1 MPFYLQTAFTNI
13 KDNGEKNVMAEKISE
28 LENLKNNQKFQHLE
42 ALIKRTDKENPK
54 DEDLAEMKRQL
65 DENIQY
71 FKLNNISEQVF
82 EKAIEICSTSA
93 LMREIHRRQIS
104 EKRKSL
110 GFETASP
117 IEQILIDQ
125 VLVCWFRLC
134 HLEMI
139 HARHQ
144 ATSHTFASGNYWDKK
159 LSSAQRRMLKACETL
174 SKVQKHLADANRREQ
189 QAQHSRR
196 KGAALANK
204 LLKDL
209 TE

>member
-1 MPFYLQTAFTNI
+1 
-13 KDNGEKNVMAEKISE
+13 MAEKISE
-28 LENLKNNQKFQHLE
+28 LDILKNNQKFQNLE
-42 ALIKRTDKENPK
+42 ALIKRTDKENPN
-54 DEDLAEMKRQL
+54 DEDLAEMKRHL
-65 DENIQY
+65 DENFQLI
-71 FKLNNISEQVF
+71 KLNEMSGRVF
-82 EKAIEICSTSA
+82 EKAIEVFTTSA
-93 LMREIHRRQIS
+93 LMREIYRRQIN
-104 EKRKSL
+104 EKRSSL

-125 VLVCWFRLC
+125 VVICWFRNC
-134 HLEMI
+134 NIEMI

-174 SKVQKHLADANRREQ
+174 TKVQKHLAEANRREQ

-196 KGAALANK
+196 KGAILANK